1 MKNSQQVNREYKD
14 SIFKFIFGNETRKEY
29 TLSIFNMINNSN
41 YEDAS
46 QIEITTNE
54 DIIYISMKNDVAF
67 ILYDDLNIYEQQS
80 SWNPNMPLRCLSYCA
95 LQYQTYLTK
104 RDYSVYSSR
113 QIYLPTPKLVC
124 FYNGKEDRPM
134 KEVLKLSDAYG
145 GSGDVEARVTV
156 YNLNKNEEML
166 ERCKPLYE
174 YSYFVKKVNEYKE
187 KYGNLKLA
195 INKAIDEV
203 PNGFEIRKILQK
215 ERNEIMSILQ
225 TEYDQDKYGEAKFK
239 DGFVEGKAKGK
250 TEGLKEGAMKANIA
264 TVKRMYTRN
273 KPIEEIADDVGLS
286 IDQVKEILDLSN
298 NKTNK

>member
-113 QIYLPTPKLVC
+113 QIHLPTPKLVC

-250 TEGLKEGAMKANIA
+250 TEGLKEGAMKANVA
-264 TVKRMYTRN
+264 TVNRLAKMGLSFEQIAEGTDL
-273 KPIEEIADDVGLS
+273 PIE
-286 IDQVKEILDLSN
+286 QVKEILKSL
-298 NKTNK
+298 NK